1 MTDSFLCRMHSTSI
15 PTGIS
20 AMQQQTNAPAWERL
34 KCSCLSFGK
43 KGFPLP
49 SSASTG
55 HSLTSLSASCTEGN
69 GNQIRESASAGSL
82 IICLFFSYAYAC
94 ASRMPALM
102 QRTLS
107 GRFFSFSPSC
117 AARLRRFSHMKQAF
131 PLSMQQAQSHKSK
144 LSYPFLMPAPALPLL
159 LSSAP
164 VLQPLGKAHQAASGL
179 RHSVLH
185 SSDRKHPLP
194 SGMPSLH
201 GCCLP

>member
-34 KCSCLSFGK
+34 KCSCLSFVK

-49 SSASTG
+49 SSASVG
-55 HSLTSLSASCTEGN
+55 HSLTSLSASCPEGN

-107 GRFFSFSPSC
+107 GRFFSFS
-117 AARLRRFSHMKQAF
+117 AFLRRPSEEI
-131 PLSMQQAQSHKSK
+131 
-144 LSYPFLMPAPALPLL
+144 LSYEASV
-159 LSSAP
+159 SSVHAT
-164 VLQPLGKAHQAASGL
+164 G
-179 RHSVLH
+179 SVT
-185 SSDRKHPLP
+185 
-194 SGMPSLH
+194 
-201 GCCLP
+201 